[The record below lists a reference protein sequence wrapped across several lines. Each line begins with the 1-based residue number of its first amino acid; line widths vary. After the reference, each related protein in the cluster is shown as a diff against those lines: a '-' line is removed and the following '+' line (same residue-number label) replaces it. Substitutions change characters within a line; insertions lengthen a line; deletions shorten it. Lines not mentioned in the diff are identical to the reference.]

1 MTYLHFMFIYGISQ
15 VAQTVKNLP
24 TMQETQVR
32 YLSKE
37 DTLEKGMA
45 TYSSILAGESYG
57 QRSLEGNS
65 SWGHQ
70 ELDTTKQLILSL
82 IFITCFYCPSNSM

>member
-1 MTYLHFMFIYGISQ
+1 
-15 VAQTVKNLP
+15 
-24 TMQETQVR
+24 MQETQVR

-82 IFITCFYCPSNSM
+82 NTHTHVFHHSLPFAK